1 MNHQLFSVILDSQ
14 ESIHQ
19 LVLPHYDYVLN
30 SNIACVMPAS
40 NYLLDMTLS
49 PTRLLL
55 ELLEDRNRVFPCS
68 ELSDLHTTQGITGT
82 QSIFVDLNNCV
93 VERVNW

>member
-1 MNHQLFSVILDSQ
+1 MNHQLFKVILDSQ

-30 SNIACVMPAS
+30 SNIACVIPAS

-49 PTRLLL
+49 PTRPLL
-55 ELLEDRNRVFPCS
+55 ELLEARNHVFPCS
-68 ELSDLHTTQGITGT
+68 ELSDLHTTQGTTGT
-82 QSIFVDLNNCV
+82 QPLLI
-93 VERVNW
+93 